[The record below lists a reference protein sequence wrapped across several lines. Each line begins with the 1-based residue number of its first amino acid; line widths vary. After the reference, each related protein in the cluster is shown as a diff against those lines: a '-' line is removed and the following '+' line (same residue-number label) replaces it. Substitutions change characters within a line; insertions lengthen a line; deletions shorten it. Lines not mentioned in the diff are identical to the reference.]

1 MAKIVAKDCMPFF
14 IGESEGL
21 EHVIGEDLKSKGF
34 ATLVDFVNSI
44 APVSIFGDDL
54 KGEDAD
60 SKLAYSPFENK
71 PLPIK
76 TDAGYV
82 NKKVWQAGRYVGA
95 TKIGGISIEI
105 LPRFG
110 NEWLEY
116 ILDDVFHFKIVKSGS
131 GESEKLKYN
140 ELMRRVLWHLWVRK
154 FALADQYGLPRQ
166 FIKRSQVGMQIRG
179 HLNAHKSL
187 LPLFTKGQ
195 VVSEYR
201 EKNVDDAIC
210 SIVYKAYCILINRK
224 FNKTQVPQQVQ
235 DSINTL
241 YDCYQCHPVSVS
253 VNDYNSISYKSIY
266 LSWKPLVDF
275 SWQIIQ
281 RDSLF
286 KQKGSKGESFSIFL
300 DMAEI
305 WEAFLRKKLGEGFPD
320 WRVLSVEEC
329 TRKIYSGQ
337 FYKRDIIPDIILEK
351 DGQYMVFDA
360 KYKRMRGIKANTKDS
375 DVDRT
380 DLFQIHTYIQYVE
393 RNMGHVVVG
402 GLLYPITKDDEGK
415 IFENTSID
423 TQSFHSDNLFG
434 LEGLQ
439 NSQKTAFIIDGIFC
453 YENQDYEMQKTDI
466 EKEVNA
472 MIDRINQHLP

>member
-44 APVSIFGDDL
+44 APVSIFGEGL
-54 KGEDAD
+54 KGEDFD
-60 SKLAYSPFENK
+60 GKLAYSPFENK
-71 PLPIK
+71 PFPVK
-76 TDAGYV
+76 TDNGYV

-95 TKIGGISIEI
+95 TKIGGITIEI

-116 ILDDVFHFKIVKSGS
+116 VLDDVFHFKIVKTGS
-131 GESEKLKYN
+131 GDSEKLKYN

-154 FALADQYGLPRQ
+154 FAFADQYGLPRQ
-166 FIKRSQVGMQIRG
+166 LIKRSQVGMQIRG
-179 HLNAHKSL
+179 HLNARKSL

-201 EKNVDDAIC
+201 EKDVDDAIC

-224 FNKTQVPQQVQ
+224 FNKTQVPQQIQ
-235 DSINTL
+235 DSLNTL
-241 YDCYQCHPVSVS
+241 YGCYHGHPVSVS
-253 VNDYNSISYKSIY
+253 VDDYNSISYKSIY

-286 KQKGSKGESFSIFL
+286 KQKGSKDESFSIFL

-305 WEAFLRKKLGEGFPD
+305 WEAFLRKKLSEGLED
-320 WRVLSVEEC
+320 WRVWSTEEC
-329 TRKIYSGQ
+329 KLNVYKNAFFGRK
-337 FYKRDIIPDIILEK
+337 IIPDIVLERVGE
-351 DGQYMVFDA
+351 DGKSEFIIFDA
-360 KYKRMRGIKANTKDS
+360 KYKLMRGEKE

-380 DLFQIHTYIQYVE
+380 DFFQIHTYIQFFQHTKGRVLL
-393 RNMGHVVVG
+393 G
-402 GLLYPITKDDEGK
+402 GLLYPLTIDIDDGNISK
-415 IFENTSID
+415 
-423 TQSFHSDNLFG
+423 FHSDQLFG
-434 LEGLQ
+434 IREGSGDNTLFIVDGVFCPEPAEKLTKEEVEKQRKDLED
-439 NSQKTAFIIDGIFC
+439 N
-453 YENQDYEMQKTDI
+453 
-466 EKEVNA
+466 VNKL
-472 MIDRINQHLP
+472 INRIKKLIG